1 MKTKITW
8 IAIVTCLIAAT
19 ASMQAQNGAP
29 ENAPE
34 TPSVKKLKPFERE
47 FDTNHNGKLDETEK
61 AAMVAK
67 YDKNG
72 NGKIDKDEMPAKNRI
87 RKVVRKTD
95 QRIRLRSNL
104 LLVYFRTGDFGF
116 SPNSPVLFFQSGKA
130 SLLRSGGVR
139 PLPPSG

>member
-1 MKTKITW
+1 
-8 IAIVTCLIAAT
+8 
-19 ASMQAQNGAP
+19 MQAQNGAP

-72 NGKIDKDEMPAKNRI
+72 NGKIDKDEMPAKKPHKKGGQKNGQ
-87 RKVVRKTD
+87 K
-95 QRIRLRSNL
+95 
-104 LLVYFRTGDFGF
+104 
-116 SPNSPVLFFQSGKA
+116 NSA
-130 SLLRSGGVR
+130 SQ
-139 PLPPSG
+139 